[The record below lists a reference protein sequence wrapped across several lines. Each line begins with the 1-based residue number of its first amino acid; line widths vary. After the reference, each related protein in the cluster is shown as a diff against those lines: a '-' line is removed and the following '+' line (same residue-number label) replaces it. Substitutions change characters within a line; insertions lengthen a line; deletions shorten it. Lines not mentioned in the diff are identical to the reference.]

1 MKNGNVRRINGKKAN
16 QGKYRTNM
24 IWWTVGIWAFLMINI
39 LLSEQTIGWMFALAA
54 IFTIGAGVVLL
65 VLVKPGRRSE
75 AIHDYGFWRWLFSF
89 GHPGGKGSNNSRRRK
104 RQRRNY
110 RR

>member
-1 MKNGNVRRINGKKAN
+1 MKNSDVRRINGKKTDR
-16 QGKYRTNM
+16 GKYRTNA

-39 LLSEQTIGWMFALAA
+39 LVSDQTIRMMAIFAA

-65 VLVKPGRRSE
+65 VLVKPGQRSE
-75 AIHDYGFWRWLFSF
+75 EIHDYGFWRWLFSF
-89 GHPGGKGSNNSRRRK
+89 GHPGGKESKNSRRRK